1 MLKLTSNMFP
11 FYFLAAYT
19 IRSEAS
25 ITYFSRVKT
34 CVQNL
39 FISVNVQEVC
49 DIAKYSEKTYYR
61 KLFCYIGTKANFQKT
76 D

>member
-1 MLKLTSNMFP
+1 MFQ
-11 FYFLAAYT
+11 FSFLVAYT
-19 IRSEAS
+19 IRLEAS

-49 DIAKYSEKTYYR
+49 DIAKCSEKTYYLN
-61 KLFCYIGTKANFQKT
+61 LFCYIGTKANFQKT